1 VAASLRVEHTNHPG
15 KITMRKVKMYKVQE
29 VADILA
35 VHRVTVGELLKKGKI
50 EGMKLGT
57 HWRIAEDEVKRFLGL
72 QTNQQPGIGKGI

>member
-1 VAASLRVEHTNHPG
+1 
-15 KITMRKVKMYKVQE
+15 MRKVKMYKVQE

-72 QTNQQPGIGKGI
+72 QTNQQSGIGKGI